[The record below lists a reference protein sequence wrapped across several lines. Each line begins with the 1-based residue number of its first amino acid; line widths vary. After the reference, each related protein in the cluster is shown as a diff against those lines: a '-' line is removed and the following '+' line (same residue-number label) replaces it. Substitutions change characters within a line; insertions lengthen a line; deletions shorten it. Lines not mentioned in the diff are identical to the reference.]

1 MSRNTL
7 SKREYT
13 FWVFLGAIVF
23 STLYRKFYAV
33 NYIGFEITILQILMS
48 AGLWFILMYRNRNY
62 SSVFLSILLPLVIL
76 ETIEYWEYVP
86 AVPKITEAAVLI
98 ALGVGVV
105 LVRRDVGCN
114 IGRQWWIAAFKGTF
128 LKSFGMAACLIM
140 LIGVVHGRSVHIRQI
155 SVLYRSVLN
164 DIEAESIAKKDEIT
178 LNNNLETLSRLD
190 PKGGWKTLS
199 LEEKSDVLETL
210 IQSICWDLGMRDSYP
225 NLDIAYTERE
235 ELLGVYDRESDTV
248 TLSYDYII
256 KMKADGYSICR
267 VLGHELYHRMQYYQ
281 IEMLEALEA
290 SETTAKYADLQLL
303 RGIATYRRE
312 AENYIDGKED
322 YFLYTTQTVERDAE
336 SYGDKITQECYSAI
350 QEYYESQS
358 EE

>member
-33 NYIGFEITILQILMS
+33 NYIGLEFTILQILMS
-48 AGLWFILMYRNRNY
+48 AGLWFILMCRNRNY
-62 SSVFLSILLPLVIL
+62 SSVFLSILLPLVVL

-98 ALGVGVV
+98 ALAVGIV

-114 IGRQWWIAAFKGTF
+114 IGRQWWITAFKGTF

-199 LEEKSDVLETL
+199 LEEKSDVLKPF
-210 IQSICWDLGMRDSYP
+210 IQSICWELGMRDSFP
-225 NLDIAYTERE
+225 NLNIAYLSE
-235 ELLGVYDRESDTV
+235 ELLGFYDRETDTV
-248 TLSYDYII
+248 TLSYDYIV
-256 KMKADGYSICR
+256 KAKADGYSVCR

-290 SETTAKYADLQLL
+290 SETTAKYADLQLFS
-303 RGIATYRRE
+303 GIAEYRRE
-312 AENYIDGKED
+312 SENYIDGQED
-322 YFLYTTQTVERDAE
+322 YFLYATQTLERDAE
-336 SYGDKITQECYSAI
+336 IFGDKVTAECYDAVQVYFE
-350 QEYYESQS
+350 QEQGET
-358 EE
+358 